1 MPFNS
6 DESLKT
12 LSKLIINET
21 YPNSN
26 GYKGWFEE
34 YPMKFDKEAEENF
47 NFDFNKEKDI
57 IALIFLA
64 TIWNIPN
71 YKWENSVGFVAVLH
85 KENLLDID
93 KWSSQS
99 FIESLGK
106 NELVSK
112 MNNLGSELL
121 DVRGNLYI
129 KGGKDGVFQ
138 RLNIVAREYGF
149 LKETLQI
156 DEILKG
162 NVPKLDY
169 NIFPKFDNPRLM
181 VEVKGK
187 NNNTIRKPVLR
198 VKVPLILRELKCCNK
213 IEISG
218 EYCCV
223 PDTKVKQMMKTIGYN
238 PCLDYDTSSVIH
250 NSKIIY
256 KYFGSHYD
264 LPLFDFSDKCS
275 KEKGKE
281 CNNRN
286 CAIYDYCAKL

>member
-6 DESLKT
+6 DENLKT

-21 YPNSN
+21 YPNSD

-64 TIWNIPN
+64 TIWNMPN
-71 YKWENSVGFVAVLH
+71 YRWENSVGLVAVLH
-85 KENLLDID
+85 KENLLDIE

-99 FIESLGK
+99 FIESLDK

-121 DVRGNLYI
+121 GYRGNLYI

-138 RLNIVAREYGF
+138 RLNIVAREYDF
-149 LKETLQI
+149 LRETLQI

-162 NVPKLDY
+162 NVPKLDH

-223 PDTKVKQMMKTIGYN
+223 PDTKVKQMMKIIGYN
-238 PCLDYDTSSVIH
+238 PCLDYDTSSVIN

-275 KEKGKE
+275 KEKDKE
-281 CNNRN
+281 CDKRS
-286 CAIYDYCAKL
+286 CAVFNYCAKL